1 MKKVLIVFGTRP
13 EAIKLAPVIR
23 ELKRCPEFTPMVCV
37 TAQHR
42 QMLDPLLSLFQVHPS
57 YDLDIMRE
65 HQSLNDVT
73 AQVLIRLREVL
84 EKEHPDLVLVQGD
97 TTTAMA
103 SALAAYYQRIPVG
116 HVEAGLRTGDKY
128 DPFPEEVN
136 RIFIDRISDLCFAP
150 TETAKDNLLREGID
164 PSQIHVTGN
173 TVVDALMEMVQRF
186 SQDPSEDQE
195 NALLHGLPTWLLDR
209 RWVGEDRRLILVTGH
224 RRESFG
230 KDMEGICLAL
240 QQIVQRNPGIEVV
253 YPVHLNPRVREP
265 VYRILGGLE
274 RVHLLE
280 PLDYPCLIW
289 LMSQAYLIL
298 TDSGGIQ
305 EEAPSLGKPTLVM
318 RRSTERPE
326 GVKAGA
332 ALLVGVET
340 DSIVEAAQNLL
351 DDEGTYRRMAQ
362 VRNPYGDGHAAERI
376 ADISLHWLEE
386 RSP

>member
-23 ELKRCPEFTPMVCV
+23 VLEQHPLCTLVLCV

-42 QMLDPLLSLFQVHPS
+42 QMLDPLLSLFHIQPN
-57 YDLDIMRE
+57 YDLDIMTE
-65 HQSLNDVT
+65 DQSLNEVT
-73 AQVLIRLREVL
+73 VQVLTGLRGVL
-84 EKEHPDLVLVQGD
+84 EKERPDLVLVQGD

-103 SALAAYYQRIPVG
+103 SVLAAYYQRIPVG

-128 DPFPEEVN
+128 NPFPEEVN
-136 RIFIDRISDLCFAP
+136 RIFIDRVSDLCFAP
-150 TETAKDNLLREGID
+150 TETAKDNLLREGIG
-164 PSQIHVTGN
+164 PCQIHVTGN
-173 TVVDALMEMVQRF
+173 TVVDALLEMVQRF
-186 SQDPSEDQE
+186 SQDPSEVQE
-195 NALLHGLPTWLLDR
+195 NGLLHGLPTWLLDH
-209 RWVGEDRRLILVTGH
+209 RWVEEDRRLILVTGH

-253 YPVHLNPRVREP
+253 YPVHLNPHVREP

-280 PLDYPCLIW
+280 PLDYPSLIW
-289 LMSQAYLIL
+289 LMNQAYLVL

-318 RRSTERPE
+318 RRATERPE

-340 DSIVEAAQNLL
+340 DSIVEAAQGLL
-351 DDEGTYRRMAQ
+351 DDEGIYRRMAQ
-362 VRNPYGDGHAAERI
+362 VRNPYGDGRAAERI

-386 RSP
+386 RNP